1 MSMFDQIMKVNESSQ
16 VSFEPEIQDITIESA
31 EDLNAATDI
40 MEDALNITFEN
51 DMFMQRM
58 NLAIISE
65 EYEYL
70 RNNGEELV
78 WEGGK
83 LASIR
88 DTFIGWVKSFL
99 GKIASLFKK
108 AIQAI
113 KDKANANTKWLKMKP
128 LVDTVQMANGYD
140 PACLKAEDIK
150 SRADAVFTCLEDAL
164 KKFSADSWNE
174 GEAKVEE
181 DENIKLADTKLKD
194 LETDF
199 YKQGQH
205 TYKVVDAATFLHDY
219 ANCRKGLSSL
229 YDRTKKVAN
238 DLIKDMKAMCDYEK
252 KGDTAKEVKD
262 TNSAAVHKFISLSK
276 EICNRGSKILNVF
289 MKSSSKSN
297 QLARAIV
304 AKAATGSSKKDIK
317 AEKKHEAASVFDTV
331 MEAYI

>member
-16 VSFEPEIQDITIESA
+16 VTFEPEIQDITIESA

-128 LVDTVQMANGYD
+128 LVDTVQIANGYD
-140 PACLKAEDIK
+140 PECLKAANIK

-164 KKFSADSWNE
+164 NKFSVDAYNE
-174 GEAKVEE
+174 GDVKVEN
-181 DENIKLADTKLKD
+181 DENIKSADAKLKD
-194 LETDF
+194 LESDF

-205 TYKVVDAATFLHDY
+205 TYKVVDAATFLRDY
-219 ANCRKGLSSL
+219 ANCRKSLSSL
-229 YDRTKKVAN
+229 YDRTKKVA
-238 DLIKDMKAMCDYEK
+238 DGIIKDMKDMCKDEK
-252 KGDTAKEVKD
+252 KSDTTKEVKGIN
-262 TNSAAVHKFISLSK
+262 TTAVHKFISLSK

-304 AKAATGSSKKDIK
+304 AKAAASSAKNDIK
-317 AEKKHEAASVFDTV
+317 AGKKHEAASVFDTV